1 MDMLARIAAGSVIL
15 VFGRSLFWLFVALL
29 GFGIGL
35 EAGAAWLADSSALV
49 RLVLALACGLL
60 GALLA
65 ILLQRV
71 AVAVAG
77 FVAFV
82 HLVGIAARRM
92 GWLETEVG
100 WVVAIAAGVV
110 GALLLVALFDVA
122 LIAISS
128 ILGAAIVAD
137 ALPVAGGVAA
147 ITFVALVLVGV
158 AVQSAWSRGRPAP
171 AG

>member
-1 MDMLARIAAGSVIL
+1 MDVPARIIAGFAL
-15 VFGRSLFWLFVALL
+15 LLFGRSLFWLFVAVL
-29 GFGIGL
+29 GFGVGL

-49 RLVLALACGLL
+49 RIVLALACGLV

-65 ILLQRV
+65 VFLQRV
-71 AVAVAG
+71 AIAIAG
-77 FVAFV
+77 FVAIV
-82 HLVGIAARRM
+82 HLVGIAGRRF
-92 GWLETEVG
+92 GWLDTELG
-100 WVVAIAAGVV
+100 WLVAIAAGLV

-137 ALPVAGGVAA
+137 VLPIEPTFAGIA
-147 ITFVALVLVGV
+147 FVALVLLGV
-158 AVQSAWSRGRPAP
+158 ALQSAWIQGRKAP